1 MGFRVLLLVLGWRLQ
16 WLASHR
22 EAFRNKLA
30 KRQVIMQ
37 WRTFDGAPARWFHF
51 QESGVTCGA
60 GLHANPSVTLEF
72 RDADFAFTTL
82 KAAGANQMI
91 FMQAMQAGD
100 IKIKGDA
107 AQLMWFMSLMK
118 HIVPKKTAKKA
129 SQK

>member
-1 MGFRVLLLVLGWRLQ
+1 MGFRVLLLVLRWRLQ
-16 WLASHR
+16 WLASRR

-51 QESGVTCGA
+51 QGSGVTSGA
-60 GLHANPSVTLEF
+60 GLHAKPTVTLEF
-72 RDADFAFTTL
+72 RDAAFAFTTL

-107 AQLMWFMSLMK
+107 AELMWFMSLMK
-118 HIVPKKTAKKA
+118 HILPQKSPKKAAKR
-129 SQK
+129 